1 MAAANMNNK
10 QLVIWLRAARP
21 RTLLLAISSVS
32 MGLFLAVGI
41 NSPFRPG
48 TAILTLITAILLQIL
63 SNLANDYGDFVHGAD
78 HDKRRG
84 PSRAVQSGEISAESM
99 KKAIYLVVLLTIIF
113 GTILVLGA
121 IGLKGSAG
129 IIVFLLVGAF
139 AIWSAVSYT
148 AGNLPYGYAGFG
160 DLAVFLFFGPVGV
173 LGSYA
178 LQNLVLAPSLLLPAT
193 SIGLFSVAV
202 LNINNIRDIVS
213 DRQAGKNTIPV
224 RLGLERARIYHW
236 LLLLIG
242 FLLTLLF
249 IALDLSSFWQLLF
262 VITLPLLVRNGWAI
276 SQKPTAA
283 LNPYLGQMSLTTFL
297 FVITFGVGTILAL
310 D

>member
-1 MAAANMNNK
+1 MNEK
-10 QLVIWLRAARP
+10 QLRVWLRATRP

-32 MGLFLAVGI
+32 MGLFLAVGTDGPI
-41 NSPFRPG
+41 RPG

-63 SNLANDYGDFVHGAD
+63 SNLANDYGDSVHGAD
-78 HDKRRG
+78 HDQRRG
-84 PSRAVQSGEISAESM
+84 PSRAVQSGDISAESM
-99 KKAIYLVVLLTIIF
+99 KKAIYLVVLLTVIL
-113 GTILVLGA
+113 GTILVLGS

-129 IIVFLLVGAF
+129 LMLFLFVGAF
-139 AIWSAVSYT
+139 AIWSAISYT

-178 LQNLVLAPSLLLPAT
+178 LQKLPVAPSLLLPAT

-202 LNINNIRDIVS
+202 LNINNIRDIIS
-213 DRQAGKNTIPV
+213 DRQVGKNTIPV
-224 RLGLERARIYHW
+224 RLGLKRARIYHS

-249 IALDLSSFWQLLF
+249 VALDFSSIWQLLF
-262 VITLPLLVRNGWAI
+262 VITLPLFVRNGSQI
-276 SQKPTAA
+276 SRKPSAT
-283 LNPYLGQMSLTTFL
+283 LNPYLGQMSLTIIL
-297 FVITFGVGTILAL
+297 FVITFGVGTVLAL
-310 D
+310 K